1 MTGLLQDDWPG
12 LVNYGMPNGLPRAD
26 DFSHLL
32 SELHWEAEP
41 ETSSFKP
48 YSCETIENLRIRVS
62 CSTAATAPYASGLLT
77 ATEWCVPS

>member
-41 ETSSFKP
+41 ETSS
-48 YSCETIENLRIRVS
+48 L
-62 CSTAATAPYASGLLT
+62 TAAKR
-77 ATEWCVPS
+77 